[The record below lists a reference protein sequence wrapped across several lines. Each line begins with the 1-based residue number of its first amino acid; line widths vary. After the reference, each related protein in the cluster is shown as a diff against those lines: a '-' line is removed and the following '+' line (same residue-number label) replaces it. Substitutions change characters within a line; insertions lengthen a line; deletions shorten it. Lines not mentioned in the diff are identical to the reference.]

1 MHTLLEKVPVYV
13 VLNDKM
19 AELGAA
25 YYGAYNM

>member
-1 MHTLLEKVPVYV
+1 LEKVPVYV

-19 AELGAA
+19 AMLGAA